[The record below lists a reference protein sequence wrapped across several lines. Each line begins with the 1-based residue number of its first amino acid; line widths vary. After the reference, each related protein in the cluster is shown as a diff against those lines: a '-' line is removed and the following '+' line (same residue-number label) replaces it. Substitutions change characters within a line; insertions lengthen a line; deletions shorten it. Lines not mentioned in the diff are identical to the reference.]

1 LCDCKDICNQSDN
14 FDDRLDVRFL
24 LYRLIVPGCHAEA
37 HLFYFVLSVQLD
49 AGVVVKADKNVT
61 PGLEVKIQLVPDV
74 IEIRSHV
81 AKIDGNVT
89 QR

>member
-1 LCDCKDICNQSDN
+1 
-14 FDDRLDVRFL
+14 
-24 LYRLIVPGCHAEA
+24 
-37 HLFYFVLSVQLD
+37 
-49 AGVVVKADKNVT
+49 VVKADKNVT